1 MPDSTITGSART
13 GERDRAADTASGAD
27 RPEAVEARAREEVRT
42 QGDRAREDHGGQED
56 RIQEALET
64 AAAVAEKTGGLGIP
78 GRPINRRSPFMIGMT
93 AAFGVAVAYGLVEL
107 FIRARSVLI
116 IIGLATF
123 IAAGLDPIVSWLVRH
138 RIPRWAAVVIVV
150 GCALGVVAAFLAA
163 AIPPLASEATSLAH
177 QIPHYMHNLQDRN
190 SQLGRLNIKYHL
202 QQRLSKLVTGGGSS
216 LIGGVLGAG
225 KLVLGTASFIVAVMV
240 LSIYFLAGLPRIKVF
255 AYQLVPHSRRP
266 RVILIGDEILAKV
279 GGYVLGN
286 FITSVIAGL
295 GTYFWLLAFG
305 VPYPILLAMFVALL
319 DLVPVIG
326 STIGGAV
333 VTLVAL
339 TVSLP
344 VALATLGF
352 YIGYRL
358 AEDYLI
364 VPRIQGRTVELPAL
378 ASLVA
383 VLIGGVLLGIVGALV
398 AIPVA
403 AAVRRRRR
411 RRQAQLRETDLR
423 IEQMSLGEGHHENVP
438 GPGSRARS
446 AWTLMQP
453 APVART
459 GRALPRSPRLSLKPP
474 AVTGVA
480 PVQQAVAER
489 VLAGEVCA
497 YAQLPLRLAGNDSVL
512 MIAEDRLDPLH
523 LLGEPPGVG
532 AHRREVALHAGL
544 DRADDQFPRNLAQPR
559 LQVPDEHLSVACRP
573 EDGAEPLK
581 FGGQPPCAVAAD
593 NVPE

>member
-1 MPDSTITGSART
+1 MQDGRRETALPDSVMTDSART
-13 GERDRAADTASGAD
+13 GGERAAGTAGGAD
-27 RPEAVEARAREEVRT
+27 RREAAEVRAQEEVRT
-42 QGDRAREDHGGQED
+42 QDDQAPEDRGGQED

-64 AAAVAEKTGGLGIP
+64 AAAVAEETGGLGTP
-78 GRPINRRSPFMIGMT
+78 GRPINKRSPFMIGMT
-93 AAFGVAVAYGLVEL
+93 AAFGVAVAYGVVEV

-116 IIGLATF
+116 IIGLAAF
-123 IAAGLDPIVSWLVRH
+123 IAVGLDPVVGWLVRR

-150 GCALGVVAAFLAA
+150 GCALGVAAAFLAA

-177 QIPHYMHNLQDRN
+177 QIPHYMHDLQDRN
-190 SQLGRLNIKYHL
+190 SQLGRLNFKYHI

-225 KLVLGTASFIVAVMV
+225 ELVLSTASFIVVVLV

-295 GTYFWLLAFG
+295 GTYFWLLAFN

-319 DLVPVIG
+319 DLIPVIG

-339 TVSLP
+339 TVSVP
-344 VALATLGF
+344 VAIATLGF

-364 VPRIQGRTVELPAL
+364 VPRIMGRTVQLPAIV
-378 ASLVA
+378 SLVA

-403 AAVRRRRR
+403 AAVR
-411 RRQAQLRETDLR
+411 LL
-423 IEQMSLGEGHHENVP
+423 LHE
-438 GPGSRARS
+438 
-446 AWTLMQP
+446 
-453 APVART
+453 
-459 GRALPRSPRLSLKPP
+459 
-474 AVTGVA
+474 
-480 PVQQAVAER
+480 
-489 VLAGEVCA
+489 
-497 YAQLPLRLAGNDSVL
+497 
-512 MIAEDRLDPLH
+512 IAIRRLD
-523 LLGEPPGVG
+523 
-532 AHRREVALHAGL
+532 R
-544 DRADDQFPRNLAQPR
+544 
-559 LQVPDEHLSVACRP
+559 S
-573 EDGAEPLK
+573 
-581 FGGQPPCAVAAD
+581 
-593 NVPE
+593 